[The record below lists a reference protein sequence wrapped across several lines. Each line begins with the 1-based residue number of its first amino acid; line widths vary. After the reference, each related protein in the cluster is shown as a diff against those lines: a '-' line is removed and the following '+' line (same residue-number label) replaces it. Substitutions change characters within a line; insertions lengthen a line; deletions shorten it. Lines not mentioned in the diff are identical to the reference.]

1 MASFPPSSL
10 SDPDGLTESRTNGT
24 GTENEGNRVRLT
36 RSNGS
41 KRVQKASRGE
51 QRIVRSWKS
60 SPSNYI
66 YLVAQMGLEAA
77 SGMFPFVMGKKGRN
91 KKEIRRWDLGKES
104 VAFWKAK
111 SVGFPRKTQKP
122 VVDRLLS
129 GQPAQSASANAK
141 KVGHGSGAM
150 IEISL
155 MDELLN
161 LTKLSGR
168 ATNKVCKEVDVY
180 RREKLLEASARDQIS
195 RWLFSPNTLSAL
207 FVFPRWSLSFI
218 LFKREDFASR
228 GEVTKD
234 FKFYEIED
242 PDLGAPNQPV
252 EEEEVIPQPPG
263 ASGSDTLNEPTPME
277 QDQEEVKLR
286 QSERGRIPRRR
297 FEIELGLVRWL
308 FSTNFTTRR
317 SRYGLLEFVR
327 SESEPSFTNYGKK
340 LYLLWST
347 SFSLALFHLACHH
360 KNYKLKPLVRNHRL
374 YEIAVYSGKGKKK
387 KLLFRFRDSLNLL
400 PGKLNALAKNL
411 CPDLGPKG
419 SIPYEEVELSNLV
432 SMKTSLLDYM
442 KQDILLLGGVMKK
455 AQEIYWN
462 LNEELPGGKPVWH
475 GNLVGKDLDDSLF
488 GFIEAYVECPNT
500 IKRTFLPY
508 RDKNNTLIF
517 PTGKFVEVYYSEELK
532 YARSLGYTVIP
543 ISGYLYERME
553 SPFKVFVSSLFES
566 RLEARKDGNE
576 ALAYVYK
583 ILMNSLYG
591 GFGINPKSTITEI
604 CDDNRFKHLIR
615 NSEFISSDMLSKN
628 NYIVTY
634 HSNTE
639 HSNSE
644 MGSDYWNPPKN
655 SAVQLAAAITASARI
670 HMYPYISR
678 EDCYY
683 TDTDSVVLG
692 QPLPEDVISSS
703 VLGKFKLEDRIMKG
717 YFLAQK
723 SYFYSTIDGK
733 EVIKF
738 KGPAK
743 NLIFPE
749 WFVSQYADPSRTEQ
763 VLVSSNF
770 RVDWHTLNIIKKDTL
785 VRIGLKLV
793 SKRMPVYHCDLWVDT
808 EPIELLKASVT
819 GATTPQGTTVAL
831 HSLALSFCLNY
842 QSFHS
847 ISDSDYVFVL
857 YKQLS
862 VAGSELLE
870 DALFAGADEEDLDKG
885 TSSRM
890 EDWLSLSK

>member
-1 MASFPPSSL
+1 M
-10 SDPDGLTESRTNGT
+10 
-24 GTENEGNRVRLT
+24 
-36 RSNGS
+36 
-41 KRVQKASRGE
+41 
-51 QRIVRSWKS
+51 
-60 SPSNYI
+60 
-66 YLVAQMGLEAA
+66 
-77 SGMFPFVMGKKGRN
+77 
-91 KKEIRRWDLGKES
+91 
-104 VAFWKAK
+104 
-111 SVGFPRKTQKP
+111 
-122 VVDRLLS
+122 
-129 GQPAQSASANAK
+129 
-141 KVGHGSGAM
+141 
-150 IEISL
+150 
-155 MDELLN
+155 
-161 LTKLSGR
+161 
-168 ATNKVCKEVDVY
+168 
-180 RREKLLEASARDQIS
+180 
-195 RWLFSPNTLSAL
+195 
-207 FVFPRWSLSFI
+207 
-218 LFKREDFASR
+218 
-228 GEVTKD
+228 
-234 FKFYEIED
+234 
-242 PDLGAPNQPV
+242 
-252 EEEEVIPQPPG
+252 
-263 ASGSDTLNEPTPME
+263 
-277 QDQEEVKLR
+277 
-286 QSERGRIPRRR
+286 
-297 FEIELGLVRWL
+297 
-308 FSTNFTTRR
+308 
-317 SRYGLLEFVR
+317 
-327 SESEPSFTNYGKK
+327 
-340 LYLLWST
+340 
-347 SFSLALFHLACHH
+347 
-360 KNYKLKPLVRNHRL
+360 
-374 YEIAVYSGKGKKK
+374 
-387 KLLFRFRDSLNLL
+387 
-400 PGKLNALAKNL
+400 
-411 CPDLGPKG
+411 
-419 SIPYEEVELSNLV
+419 
-432 SMKTSLLDYM
+432 
-442 KQDILLLGGVMKK
+442 
-455 AQEIYWN
+455 
-462 LNEELPGGKPVWH
+462 
-475 GNLVGKDLDDSLF
+475 F

-508 RDKNNTLIF
+508 QDKNNTLIF

-717 YFLAQK
+717 YFFAQK

-733 EVIKF
+733 EVRKF

-808 EPIELLKASVT
+808 EPIEVT
-819 GATTPQGTTVAL
+819 D
-831 HSLALSFCLNY
+831 LSCLNNVGKRR
-842 QSFHS
+842 
-847 ISDSDYVFVL
+847 I
-857 YKQLS
+857 
-862 VAGSELLE
+862 
-870 DALFAGADEEDLDKG
+870 
-885 TSSRM
+885 
-890 EDWLSLSK
+890 